1 MTVLVTFATK
11 HGGTAGIAE
20 RIAERL
26 RAGGLDVAVQPV
38 KQVRDVAAYDAIVLG
53 SALYM
58 FHWMGAA
65 RSFAAHN
72 HGALSGKPL
81 WLFSSG
87 PIEAVVKQGRDSL
100 EVSGPR
106 EIDTLRRLNPRD
118 HQVFFGAW
126 SRTYRPSGLME
137 RFVNMMPAARAA
149 FPDADLR
156 DWPRIEAWADGIAA
170 DIRALPK
177 SGIPG

>member
-1 MTVLVTFATK
+1 MAVLVTFATK

-20 RIAERL
+20 RIADRL

-38 KQVRDVAAYDAIVLG
+38 KQVRDVDAYDAVVLG

-65 RSFAAHN
+65 RSFAARN
-72 HGALSGKPL
+72 HDALSRKPL

-87 PIEAVVKQGRDSL
+87 PIEAVDKEGRNQL

-106 EIDTLRRLNPRD
+106 EIDTLLRLHPRD
-118 HQVFFGAW
+118 HQVFFGVW
-126 SRTYRPSGLME
+126 SRTYKPSGFME
-137 RFVNMMPAARAA
+137 RFVHMMPAARAA

-156 DWPRIEAWADGIAA
+156 DWPRIEAWADGIATEV
-170 DIRALPK
+170 RALPR
-177 SGIPG
+177 